1 MIEWTLLLF
10 TMLFITSKIIKG
22 IPPSDQIR
30 GVKTSKPKAIWVFA
44 ILSYITIIIVKVIAN
59 RNIKLNTEGEKKKV
73 QGWWQVMNIT
83 VYFAIVILAYTFCLS
98 YMCMKVRRKPI
109 QLGGAFDWMDKGTG
123 DTDIDPS
130 IQLIIL
136 VGIILV
142 ILNSF
147 TNLFLYLKNKEES
160 EKDEQP
166 IAVAT
171 SNPEPENTSSKP
183 KFGGGAGTKMDP
195 FVITPAKG
203 LEPGE
208 EISSKQVITISG
220 LKSGGIVNMQDLD
233 IKENGKRF
241 AIVSD
246 PNEVGRQSALVSD
259 DDDKIMLI
267 GKELLGFDVVT
278 DMGISVGILSDVVW
292 LPTNDAYLINDP
304 LVFTFFN
311 ISALLFI

>member
-1 MIEWTLLLF
+1 MGNNANNNNANNNANNSNNANNANNAVIEETTPDKVTGFDWSTASRMIEWTLLLF

-160 EKDEQP
+160 EKDN
-166 IAVAT
+166 IARSIYQAQLSVLLLMVLTLLFLVAL
-171 SNPEPENTSSKP
+171 
-183 KFGGGAGTKMDP
+183 GT
-195 FVITPAKG
+195 
-203 LEPGE
+203 
-208 EISSKQVITISG
+208 
-220 LKSGGIVNMQDLD
+220 
-233 IKENGKRF
+233 
-241 AIVSD
+241 
-246 PNEVGRQSALVSD
+246 
-259 DDDKIMLI
+259 
-267 GKELLGFDVVT
+267 GKEYTSWNDSSCMEAFNTAGGEIFKVFFFLVIMIIGIILVNIGAESDTFLG
-278 DMGISVGILSDVVW
+278 L
-292 LPTNDAYLINDP
+292 
-304 LVFTFFN
+304 
-311 ISALLFI
+311 